1 MIDRRRVSLI
11 GLKGQP
17 RTTVDDD
24 LALDEPVCI
33 FVNGEYHATL
43 IATPALV
50 EELVAGYLFTEGVIG
65 SASDIRTM
73 KVEKDRVSVE
83 LVREVDL
90 RGASVGVMN
99 LIVTACGSGGG
110 NAGSLKLPRIESILK
125 VRADVVVLMF
135 AELNR
140 RSTTHGATGG
150 THAAMLSTPT
160 GEVEAFAEDVGR
172 HNAVDKAIGSMLLRR
187 ADPTGCVLVMTG
199 RLSGEI
205 VQKAGRARIPVVA
218 SMTVPLVSG
227 IRLAEAMGQTL
238 VSLSKGR
245 LKVYVNEER
254 VIAP

>member
-11 GLKGQP
+11 GLKGQSGIV
-17 RTTVDDD
+17 VDDE
-24 LALDEPVCI
+24 LALDQPVCI

-43 IATPALV
+43 IATPNMV
-50 EELVAGYLFTEGVIG
+50 EELTAGYLFTQGVIV
-65 SASDIRTM
+65 SADDIKAM
-73 KVEKDRVSVE
+73 HVDDDRISVD
-83 LVREVDL
+83 LVKEVDL
-90 RGASVGVMN
+90 RGASVSVMN
-99 LIVTACGSGGG
+99 LIVTACGSASRGV
-110 NAGSLKLPRIESILK
+110 APLEIPRIESSLRVEANKI
-125 VRADVVVLMF
+125 VGMF

-150 THAAMLSTPT
+150 THAAMICTPA
-160 GEVEAFAEDVGR
+160 GIVEAFAEDVGR

-187 ADPTGCVLVMTG
+187 ADLGESVLITTG

-205 VQKAGRARIPVVA
+205 VQKAGQAGIPVVA

-227 IRLAEAMGQTL
+227 IRLAEATGQTL

-254 VIAP
+254 IVAP

>member
-17 RTTVDDD
+17 LTVVDDE

-33 FVNGEYHATL
+33 FVNGEYLSTL

-50 EELVAGYLFTEGVIG
+50 GELVAGYLFTEGIIG
-65 SASDIRTM
+65 SASDIRAM
-73 KVEKDRVSVE
+73 KVERDRVSVE

-90 RGASVGVMN
+90 RVASVGVMN
-99 LIVTACGSGGG
+99 LIVTACGSGGRS
-110 NAGSLKLPRIESILK
+110 AGSLKLPRIESRLR
-125 VRADVVVLMF
+125 VHVDAVVMMF

-150 THAAMLSTPT
+150 THAAMLCTPT

-187 ADPTGCVLVMTG
+187 ADPEGCVLVTTG
-199 RLSGEI
+199 RLSGEM
-205 VQKAGRARIPVVA
+205 VQKAGRARIPIVA

-227 IRLAEAMGQTL
+227 IQLAEAVGQTL
-238 VSLSKGR
+238 VCLSKGR
-245 LKVYVNEER
+245 LKVYANVER
-254 VIAP
+254 IMAS